1 MVGPRQSNRVRQNG
15 RRIAPAIRI
24 GNLAGLLLLVVGL
37 SGCAGPAPRDQVMD
51 SADEIRQWE
60 ADAADWRAR
69 RLARLTE
76 PFGWLSLV
84 ALEYL
89 EDGRWQLG
97 SAEDNDFVLP
107 SGPEHWGTLTILGDQ
122 AWFEV
127 EPGSSVS
134 IDGNQVS
141 ESELL
146 TDGPDGPTLVEAGTI
161 QFQLLDRAGQ
171 FALRVR
177 DHQAPTRTGF
187 AGLDYFPFNPD
198 WRITARWV
206 PHPPGSTLLVANVLG
221 ELINEPNPGAAEFQI
236 NGRDFG
242 LEAVASDDQLFF
254 ILADR
259 TSGRETYGLGRF
271 LYSDL
276 PENGQVVLDFNRTYN
291 PPCAFTEF
299 STCPLPP
306 PENRLDIRIEAGE
319 LAPLSK

>member
-1 MVGPRQSNRVRQNG
+1 MAALQRNK
-15 RRIAPAIRI
+15 
-24 GNLAGLLLLVVGL
+24 GL
-37 SGCAGPAPRDQVMD
+37 SGSSLSRKLGVTLLLALVLVISACTKLSMRDQPSDRASEVA
-51 SADEIRQWE
+51 SWAS
-60 ADAADWRAR
+60 DAADWRAR

-89 EDGRWQLG
+89 QDGRFHLG
-97 SAEDNDFVLP
+97 SASDNDYVLP
-107 SGPEHWGTLTILGDQ
+107 SGPERWGILTVIGDQ

-127 EPGSSVS
+127 EPGSGVLVN
-134 IDGNQVS
+134 GS
-141 ESELL
+141 EVREAELL
-146 TDGPDGPTLVEAGTI
+146 SDGPDGPTLVEAGTV
-161 QFQLLDRAGQ
+161 QFQLLDRGGQ

-177 DHQAPTRTGF
+177 DHQAQTRTGF
-187 AGLDYFPFNPD
+187 AGLAYFPFNPD

-206 PHPPGSTLLVANVLG
+206 AHPPNRTLLIANVLG
-221 ELINEPNPGAAEFQI
+221 ELIYEPNPGAAEFEFHGQT
-236 NGRDFG
+236 FG

-271 LYSDL
+271 LYSNL
-276 PENGQVVLDFNRTYN
+276 PENGQVVLDFNRAYN